1 MREELEEERRGRVA
15 ILTINRPHRL
25 NALSPELLT
34 AMGDKLRQWAQE
46 GDVRAVVIRGAG
58 GKAFSAGYDIGR
70 IGQTRGDPL
79 RYGLEAVQE
88 FPYPVIAAIRGFA
101 IGAGLH
107 LAVACDL
114 RIASPSARFS
124 MPPVR
129 LGIVYPIEGYEMFV
143 RTIGPAAAKAL
154 FLTGRQFT
162 AQEALQMGLVHRVE
176 PEESLEEEVM
186 ALAQELAEE
195 CAPLAVQATKFI
207 INRLALG
214 PLSPED
220 VARARQL
227 MVQAFQSEDAREAQA
242 AFAEKR
248 KPRFSGR

>member
-1 MREELEEERRGRVA
+1 
-15 ILTINRPHRL
+15 
-25 NALSPELLT
+25 
-34 AMGDKLRQWAQE
+34 
-46 GDVRAVVIRGAG
+46 
-58 GKAFSAGYDIGR
+58 
-70 IGQTRGDPL
+70 
-79 RYGLEAVQE
+79 
-88 FPYPVIAAIRGFA
+88 
-101 IGAGLH
+101 
-107 LAVACDL
+107 
-114 RIASPSARFS
+114 
-124 MPPVR
+124 
-129 LGIVYPIEGYEMFV
+129 MFV

-176 PEESLEEEVM
+176 PEESLEEEEVM